1 MTSDPSSSL
10 TTTRR
15 CGSCSGAPSLSGRI
29 VPVIRRWI
37 RSTRP
42 VSNRTTRYLPR
53 RSTAA
58 TISPSSSAATLSGST
73 GRVTLGSRISTSSNR
88 RPTSTGSWGAPLP
101 AARRFGAGFVAGVNR
116 RERVPRCDA
125 VAALR
130 VADDPDGV
138 VDRVVLDGS
147 ARAEVDRRDADG
159 EGAQPRHRAVSGCR
173 DLANDV
179 CLRKR
184 LDGGIAA
191 LRADPPLVDIE
202 RGAAPERVLNPGPG
216 LVIGDAVAERD
227 EVRGGGDRE
236 LGQVGRPV
244 AAERLHRL
252 ADLERVS
259 HRAPERLVH
268 VGELADDLTIGAAPE
283 LEHRLGELSR
293 VVERLHEGAVAD
305 LDVEDDRVRP
315 GRDLLGHDAR
325 GDQRDVLDRR
335 RDVAQGVQLLVGGD
349 ELRGLADD
357 READV
362 AHLRDEL
369 VGRELDTEARN
380 GLELVERAAG
390 VSETAAAH
398 LPERDAAGRDERPD
412 DERGLVTH
420 PAGRVLVCD
429 RASDRGVKIDRLA
442 ALDHRVGQGERLA
455 TVQAL
460 EVDGHRE
467 GRQLI
472 VGNLAPH
479 VAEDELAELLV
490 AELAAVPLALDQFG
504 RSDHFV
510 ATKTEGVRRTRIGPA
525 TRGTVPDSMTIAST

>member
-1 MTSDPSSSL
+1 MFPNPAAARWSRRAAFTGARRRLSLAARLVGVNARESGSSPSRAARYSS
-10 TTTRR
+10 
-15 CGSCSGAPSLSGRI
+15 
-29 VPVIRRWI
+29 
-37 RSTRP
+37 
-42 VSNRTTRYLPR
+42 
-53 RSTAA
+53 
-58 TISPSSSAATLSGST
+58 SSSAPINARDDPAFELRGNLERLDRPRAPGIADLDQLEPPPDEHRLELSPNRLDLGELRHARSVART
-73 GRVTLGSRISTSSNR
+73 WALGDGLENDPARVRRSVSELVGGLDLGD
-88 RPTSTGSWGAPLP
+88 
-101 AARRFGAGFVAGVNR
+101 RRFGAGFVAGVNR

-244 AAERLHRL
+244 AAERLYRL

-268 VGELADDLTIGAAPE
+268 VGELADDLPIGAAPE

-357 READV
+357 READ
-362 AHLRDEL
+362 
-369 VGRELDTEARN
+369 
-380 GLELVERAAG
+380 
-390 VSETAAAH
+390 
-398 LPERDAAGRDERPD
+398 
-412 DERGLVTH
+412 
-420 PAGRVLVCD
+420 
-429 RASDRGVKIDRLA
+429 
-442 ALDHRVGQGERLA
+442 
-455 TVQAL
+455 
-460 EVDGHRE
+460 
-467 GRQLI
+467 
-472 VGNLAPH
+472 
-479 VAEDELAELLV
+479 
-490 AELAAVPLALDQFG
+490 
-504 RSDHFV
+504 
-510 ATKTEGVRRTRIGPA
+510 
-525 TRGTVPDSMTIAST
+525 